1 MNDTNPNTTPV
12 DTSATV
18 DASDADLR
26 RAFELALLQQLQSGE
41 MSAAWG
47 EIARKYLADREA
59 AARWQA
65 ERADLEMTAQN
76 ERTRETQQRADLMS
90 QLPFPKRPVQDASPA
105 PAPGADQPASRT
117 DGRFDQAGLKASDFG
132 FVGG

>member
-1 MNDTNPNTTPV
+1 MTETTPNTTAV
-12 DTSATV
+12 DTSVALDATG
-18 DASDADLR
+18 ADLR
-26 RAFELALLQQLQSGE
+26 HAFELALLQQLQSGE

-65 ERADLEMTAQN
+65 ERADLEMTAQK

-105 PAPGADQPASRT
+105 PATGADQPASRT
-117 DGRFDQAGLKASDFG
+117 DGRFDQASLMTGDLG